1 MNRMVLTAGDAAP
14 DFSAIA
20 VGVEFGTGTP
30 MRLSDYFNEQIDLYF
45 YPKDHAPECT
55 EQACK
60 LRDAWAEFGTRA
72 ALFGVST
79 DSSESHKEFID
90 LHSLP
95 FPLISDADEQIV
107 RAYGVWIEGEEVAKE
122 EEYRTERTTFVIAP
136 EGKIKTVLRNVDP
149 YVHDRLLLEAL
160 YS

>member
-1 MNRMVLTAGDAAP
+1 MNTMVLGAGDTAP

-20 VGVEFGTGTP
+20 VGAEFGEGTRL
-30 MRLSDYFNEQIDLYF
+30 RLSDYFDSRVVLYF
-45 YPKDHAPECT
+45 YPHDHTPGCT
-55 EQACK
+55 AQACK

-79 DSSESHKEFID
+79 DSPESHKKFIE

-95 FPLISDADEQIV
+95 FPLISDTDKRIV
-107 RAYGVWIEGEEVAKE
+107 REYGVWRDSVAGVRDEK
-122 EEYRTERTTFVIAP
+122 YRTERTTFVIAP

-149 YVHDRLLLEAL
+149 YSHDRLLLEAL

>member
-1 MNRMVLTAGDAAP
+1 MNTMILGAGDPAP

-20 VGVEFGTGTP
+20 VGAEFGDGTP
-30 MRLSDYFNEQIDLYF
+30 LRLSDYFDDQVVLYF
-45 YPKDHAPECT
+45 YPQDHTPGCT
-55 EQACK
+55 AQACK
-60 LRDAWAEFGTRA
+60 LRDAWEEFGTRA

-79 DSSESHKEFID
+79 DSPESHKEFID

-95 FPLISDADEQIV
+95 FPLISDVDKRIV
-107 RAYGVWIEGEEVAKE
+107 RAYSVWLEVEEGGKGEKF
-122 EEYRTERTTFVIAP
+122 RTERTTFVIAP
-136 EGKIKTVLRNVDP
+136 EGKIKTVLRRVDP

>member
-1 MNRMVLTAGDAAP
+1 MNTMILGAGDSAP

-20 VGVEFGTGTP
+20 VGAEFGDGTA
-30 MRLSDYFNEQIDLYF
+30 MRLRDYFDGQIVLYF
-45 YPKDHAPECT
+45 YPQDHTPGCT
-55 EQACK
+55 AQACK

-79 DSSESHKEFID
+79 DSPETHKEFID

-95 FPLISDADEQIV
+95 FPLISDADKRIV
-107 RAYGVWIEGEEVAKE
+107 RAYGVWLEAEQGGKGEK
-122 EEYRTERTTFVIAP
+122 YRTERTTFVIAP
-136 EGKIKTVLRNVDP
+136 EGKIKTVLRKVDP
-149 YVHDRLLLEAL
+149 YLHDRLLLETL

>member
-1 MNRMVLTAGDAAP
+1 MNTMILGAGDAAP

-20 VGVEFGTGTP
+20 VGAEFRDGTP
-30 MRLSDYFNEQIDLYF
+30 IRLADYFDSQIVLYF
-45 YPKDHAPECT
+45 YPKDHTPGCT
-55 EQACK
+55 AQACK

-72 ALFGVST
+72 ALFGVSI
-79 DSSESHKEFID
+79 DSPESHKEFIE

-95 FPLISDADEQIV
+95 FPLISDADKRIV
-107 RAYGVWIEGEEVAKE
+107 RAYGVWLEAEEGAKE
-122 EEYRTERTTFVIAP
+122 ANYRTERTTFVIAP
-136 EGKIKTVLRNVDP
+136 EGKIKTVLRKVDP